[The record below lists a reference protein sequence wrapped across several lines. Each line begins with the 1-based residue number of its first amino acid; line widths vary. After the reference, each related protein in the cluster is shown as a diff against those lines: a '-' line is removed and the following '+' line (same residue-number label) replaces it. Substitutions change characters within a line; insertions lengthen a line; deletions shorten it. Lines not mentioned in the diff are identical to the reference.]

1 MFFVDNS
8 QCCLHESRRPDQ
20 AVQVSVPTFVPAVER
35 MKWRRKERDLKA
47 LIRRLRQ
54 TVDKYK
60 QELEKLKEDC
70 YVSAFLNIREKAN
83 EKDLQASILLEQI
96 QNFQKKKPTW
106 TEMTVRHAVILRN
119 LSTRAYEHMRTEGI
133 LRLPCRSTLERF
145 MGSSRGEVGVTD
157 LVKQRLRAEL
167 SSYTS
172 SQSRT
177 SSLIIDEMR
186 VKQRL
191 LYVKQR
197 DAFIGEVDYGQGV
210 PVETTDEPVL
220 ANSLLCFILSG
231 LSTSFRIPVAYFFT
245 KNCKGRELHLLMRQV
260 LKEVEAVGFVVV
272 RVVTDNHR
280 INVMA
285 FQLLCNGTLTH
296 VLPHPENPDRKL
308 FLAFDQC
315 HLIKNVRS
323 QFLQST

>member
-1 MFFVDNS
+1 MCEDGVPATS
-8 QCCLHESRRPDQ
+8 QQSDQ
-20 AVQVSVPTFVPAVER
+20 AVQVSAPTFVPAVEQ

-47 LIRRLRQ
+47 QIRRLRQ

-70 YVSAFLNIREKAN
+70 YVSVFLNIREKAN
-83 EKDLQASILLEQI
+83 EKDLQASILFEQT
-96 QNFQKKKPTW
+96 QNFQKKKPTR
-106 TEMTVRHAVILRN
+106 TELTVRHAVILRN
-119 LSTRAYEHMRTEGI
+119 LSTRAYEHMGTEG
-133 LRLPCRSTLERF
+133 LPCRSTLECF
-145 MGSSRGEVGVTD
+145 MGSSHGEAGVTN
-157 LVKQRLRAEL
+157 LVKQRLSAEP

-172 SQSRT
+172 SQSRMC
-177 SSLIIDEMR
+177 SLIIDEMR

-197 DAFIGEVDYGQGV
+197 DAFIGEVDYGQDV
-210 PVETTDEPVL
+210 PAKTTDEPVL
-220 ANSLLCFILSG
+220 ANSLSCFILRG
-231 LSTSFRIPVAYFFT
+231 LSKSFGIPVAYFFT
-245 KNCKGRELHLLMRQV
+245 KNCKGRELHLLMHQV

-272 RVVTDNHR
+272 RVVTDNHQ

-315 HLIKNVRS
+315 HLIKNVR
-323 QFLQST
+323 